1 MKEAVSSGNEEAR
14 KKAEALLAAANA
26 DLNTAET
33 DAKKDVEEMKNDGAT
48 PVVEAEA
55 AALENELA
63 VEDAAKDEDAGAE
76 DDTDVLNERGA
87 DFNEEDVVPSAD
99 DDVCALKTV
108 ECVGASE
115 GVQPSDTFIKS
126 LTTNGNIIE
135 EGRMQALKQW
145 NDALSE
151 QIKVSA
157 LHVIQDERRQCLRT
171 AGCQ

>member
-1 MKEAVSSGNEEAR
+1 
-14 KKAEALLAAANA
+14 
-26 DLNTAET
+26 
-33 DAKKDVEEMKNDGAT
+33 MKNDGAT
-48 PVVEAEA
+48 PVVEEEA

-87 DFNEEDVVPSAD
+87 DFNEEDVVPSTD

-108 ECVGASE
+108 ECIGASE
-115 GVQPSDTFIKS
+115 GVQPSETFIKS
-126 LTTNGNIIE
+126 LTTNGNILE

-151 QIKVSA
+151 QIKVSVCGRLDA
-157 LHVIQDERRQCLRT
+157 IMAQLIFFVFSLFSKNRNVTKKTKRLKI
-171 AGCQ
+171 